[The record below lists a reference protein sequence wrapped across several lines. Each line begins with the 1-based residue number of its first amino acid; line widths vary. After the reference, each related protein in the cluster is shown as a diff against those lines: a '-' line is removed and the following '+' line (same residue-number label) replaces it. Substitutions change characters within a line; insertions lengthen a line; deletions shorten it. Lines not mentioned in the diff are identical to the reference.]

1 MGFLDGKTAVVTG
14 GSRGIGL
21 AIAQALV
28 NEEAEVLICGRDRAS
43 LERSASLLGPR
54 AVAAACDVGHEQQV
68 AELFRVVEQR
78 FGGLDVLVNN
88 AGVSF
93 FGSVAELALEDWRTV
108 IDTNLSG
115 AFYCA
120 RLAIPLMKSRGGGYI
135 INIGS
140 LAGKNAFAGGAAYN
154 ASKFGLIGF
163 SEALMLD
170 VRYDNIRVSCV
181 LPGSVS
187 TDFSSS
193 PARRAHKDWKLRSE
207 DIAQTVLHLL
217 RLPPQAL
224 ASSIDMRPLMPP
236 RK

>member
-1 MGFLDGKTAVVTG
+1 MSFLDGKVAVVTG

-21 AIAQALV
+21 AIARALAD
-28 NEEAEVLICGRDRAS
+28 EGAAVLICARDRAS

-54 AVAAACDVGHEQQV
+54 AASVPCDVRQEQQV
-68 AELFRVVEQR
+68 AALFGVVEQR
-78 FGGLDVLVNN
+78 YSGLDVLVNN
-88 AGVSF
+88 AGVSE
-93 FGSVAELALEDWRTV
+93 FGSVAELAPEQWRTV

-115 AFYCA
+115 AFYCS
-120 RLAIPLMKSRGGGYI
+120 RLAIPLMKRRGGGSI

-140 LAGKNAFAGGAAYN
+140 LAGKNAFAGAAAYN

-170 VRYDNIRVSCV
+170 VRYHNIRVSCV
-181 LPGSVS
+181 LPGSVETEFQS
-187 TDFSSS
+187 ARPGASSN
-193 PARRAHKDWKLRSE
+193 WKLRPE
-207 DIAQTVLHLL
+207 DVAQTVLHLL

-224 ASSIDMRPLMPP
+224 ASSVEMRPLTPP